1 MTARSLSYRKPLD
14 ALRPRLRRLVRGR
27 ADSSADRPATGSGS
41 TISELRLQHRRG
53 AAIARDSELE
63 DPELERGARAA
74 GALAQENERLDAER
88 RAHAKE
94 LRAARART
102 LEAGLAERR
111 RLERDL
117 HDGAQQRLVSL
128 VLGLRM
134 IENRLDEDPAS
145 ARGLLEKVGSE
156 LEAALRELRDLTHG
170 IPPAVLSERGLDAA
184 LETLA
189 GRAPLPV
196 ELEATIAERLPEP
209 LEQTL
214 YFVVSEALTNVA
226 KHAHASQAN
235 VRAARHNGRVVVEVS
250 DDGVGSADP
259 AKGSGLSGLADRLS
273 ALDGKLEVR
282 SERGQ
287 GTVLR
292 ADLPY

>member
-1 MTARSLSYRKPLD
+1 VTAEALSYRKLLN
-14 ALRPRLRRLVRGR
+14 ALQLRLRRLVRGH
-27 ADSSADRPATGSGS
+27 ADSSDDRPATDSGC
-41 TISELRLQHRRG
+41 TISELRLQDRGG
-53 AAIARDSELE
+53 AAIARDSSLE
-63 DPELERGARAA
+63 DPELERGVRAA
-74 GALAQENERLDAER
+74 AALAQENERLDAEL
-88 RAHAKE
+88 RAHVKE
-94 LRAARART
+94 LRASRARMV
-102 LEAGLAERR
+102 EAGLAERR

-128 VLGLRM
+128 VLGLRL
-134 IENRLDEDPAS
+134 IEKRLDEDPAS
-145 ARGLLEKVGSE
+145 ARGLLEMVGSE
-156 LEAALRELRDLTHG
+156 LEAALRELRDLARG
-170 IPPAVLSERGLDAA
+170 IHPAALSERGLDAA

-189 GRAPLPV
+189 SRTPLPV

-209 LEQTL
+209 VELTL

-259 AKGSGLSGLADRLS
+259 AKGSGLNGLADRLS

-282 SERGQ
+282 SVRGR

-292 ADLPY
+292 AEIPY

>member
-1 MTARSLSYRKPLD
+1 MTAKSLSYRKPLN
-14 ALRPRLRRLVRGR
+14 ALRPRLRRLVRGH
-27 ADSSADRPATGSGS
+27 ADSSDDRPATGSGR
-41 TISELRLQHRRG
+41 TISELRLLGRRG
-53 AAIARDSELE
+53 AAIARDSSLE
-63 DPELERGARAA
+63 DPELERGVRAA
-74 GALAQENERLDAER
+74 AALAQENERLDAEL
-88 RAHAKE
+88 RAHVKE
-94 LRAARART
+94 LRASRARMV
-102 LEAGLAERR
+102 EAGLAERR

-145 ARGLLEKVGSE
+145 ARGLLEMVGSE
-156 LEAALRELRDLTHG
+156 LEAALRELRDLTRG
-170 IPPAVLSERGLDAA
+170 IHPAVLSERGLDAA

-209 LEQTL
+209 VELTL
-214 YFVVSEALTNVA
+214 YFVVAEALTNIA

-235 VRAARHNGRVVVEVS
+235 VRAAHHNGRVVVEVS

-292 ADLPY
+292 AEIPY

>member
-1 MTARSLSYRKPLD
+1 MTAKSPSYRKRLN
-14 ALRPRLRRLVRGR
+14 ALRPRLRQLVRGH
-27 ADSSADRPATGSGS
+27 AESPDDRPATGSGG
-41 TISELRLQHRRG
+41 TISELRLLGRRG
-53 AAIARDSELE
+53 DAIARDSSLE
-63 DPELERGARAA
+63 DPELERGVGAA
-74 GALAQENERLDAER
+74 AALAQENERLDAEL
-88 RAHAKE
+88 RAHLKE
-94 LRAARART
+94 LRASRARIV
-102 LEAGLAERR
+102 EAGLAERR

-128 VLGLRM
+128 VLGLRL
-134 IENRLDEDPAS
+134 IEKRLDEDPAG
-145 ARGLLEKVGSE
+145 ARGLLEMAGSE
-156 LEAALRELRDLTHG
+156 LEAALRELRDLTRGTH
-170 IPPAVLSERGLDAA
+170 PAVLSDRGLDAA

-189 GRAPLPV
+189 ARAPLPV

-209 LEQTL
+209 VELTL

-235 VRAARHNGRVVVEVS
+235 VRAARHTGRVVVEVS

-259 AKGSGLSGLADRLS
+259 AKGSGLRGLADRLS

-292 ADLPY
+292 AEIPY

>member
-1 MTARSLSYRKPLD
+1 MTAKSLSYRKPLN
-14 ALRPRLRRLVRGR
+14 ALRPRLRRLVRGH
-27 ADSSADRPATGSGS
+27 ADSSDDRPATGSGR
-41 TISELRLQHRRG
+41 TVSELRLLGRRG
-53 AAIARDSELE
+53 TPIARDSSLE
-63 DPELERGARAA
+63 DPELERGVRAA
-74 GALAQENERLDAER
+74 AALAQENERLDAE
-88 RAHAKE
+88 
-94 LRAARART
+94 LRAQVKKLRASRARMV
-102 LEAGLAERR
+102 EAGLAERR

-134 IENRLDEDPAS
+134 IESRLDEDPAS
-145 ARGLLEKVGSE
+145 VRELLEMVGSE
-156 LEAALRELRDLTHG
+156 LEAALRELRDLTRG
-170 IPPAVLSERGLDAA
+170 IQPAVLSDRGLDAA

-196 ELEATIAERLPEP
+196 ELETTIAERLPEP
-209 LEQTL
+209 VEQTL
-214 YFVVSEALTNVA
+214 YFVVSEALTNIA

-235 VRAARHNGRVVVEVS
+235 VRATRHNGRVVVDVS
-250 DDGVGSADP
+250 DNGVGGADP

-273 ALDGKLEVR
+273 ALDGKLKVR

-292 ADLPY
+292 AELPY